1 MTWDEVWKIV
11 LGILA
16 AVGGLSGLILIVIK
30 FSSNIIA
37 ERLSKK
43 YEFKLSKELEK
54 YKSSLENKTY
64 ISKTKF
70 EAEFQLY
77 RDLSKACTNM
87 VKQTSQLFP
96 TFTKDSRND
105 YDTYKSFHDK
115 AVDTIIIAQ
124 DELGASAPFISEKV
138 FNGFSE
144 IEKLC
149 KTQLSDFQ
157 DFRLRPDAE
166 SYRADCKDAYKETY
180 KRTKE
185 IANKLDTLMSS
196 LRTYLSQLDVI
207 E

>member
-16 AVGGLSGLILIVIK
+16 AVGGLSGLILIVIR
-30 FSSNIIA
+30 FSSNMIA

-43 YEFKLSKELEK
+43 YELKLSKELEK
-54 YKSSLENKTY
+54 YKSNLENKTY

-87 VKQTSQLFP
+87 VKETSQLFP
-96 TFTKDSRND
+96 TFTKDGRDD
-105 YDTYKSFHDK
+105 YDTYKGFHDK
-115 AVDTIIIAQ
+115 AVDAIIIAQ

-157 DFRLRPDAE
+157 DFRLRPDAKDYQIE
-166 SYRADCKDAYKETY
+166 CKDAYKETY
-180 KRTKE
+180 PRTRE
-185 IANKLDTLMSS
+185 IAEKHRALMCS